1 MTWHEATTGEGA
13 LGVDETDPSRE
24 QGAGSRESAPDGG
37 SFKYGYHGEVSPYGT
52 APSTPIESTSGSFKQ
67 EGFASARPPRG
78 SPLSSPAQSPAQSP
92 LNSPIMQRRRLW
104 PQGRGGAGAHGPFT
118 AGAHGPFTAGEAST
132 PTPLRRSR
140 AAQGWGG
147 GPKAT
152 DVLARIA
159 AEVGSGEVVQFRR
172 AGLAAEVP
180 ASDRTHM
187 HAARQ

>member
-104 PQGRGGAGAHGPFT
+104 PQGRGGLARMGRSQL
-118 AGAHGPFTAGEAST
+118 E
-132 PTPLRRSR
+132 PTGRSQLERRLHLRRCGAVGR
-140 AAQGWGG
+140 RRGG
-147 GPKAT
+147 
-152 DVLARIA
+152 
-159 AEVGSGEVVQFRR
+159 VGAPRPPTCWRGSPQR
-172 AGLAAEVP
+172 
-180 ASDRTHM
+180 
-187 HAARQ
+187 